1 MTMSCNKCACQ
12 DQKGNGTVS
21 KQKANGDNVMV
32 KEIL

>member
-12 DQKGNGTVS
+12 DQKGNVS